1 MNVAQH
7 RMTKG
12 DGQCTA
18 AAKCKDTNVWAVE
31 VSSSL
36 MTQTKDEANTEARES
51 GFELTSAFITKDSQ
65 L

>member
-1 MNVAQH
+1 MNVTQH

-12 DGQCTA
+12 LQ
-18 AAKCKDTNVWAVE
+18 NAVE

-51 GFELTSAFITKDSQ
+51 GFELTSAFITKDS
-65 L
+65 